1 MAMSKFRR
9 QLRKEAEQWWQEGV
23 ITVDIYEQLSER
35 YKFSEIEPDAQ
46 NQFVAILLGLGGI
59 LLGLG
64 LITFVAANWQV
75 WSRAFRVCLL
85 MVLFVGINAAGF
97 YLWRRPS
104 RQKGLQRLGHGL
116 LLTGALSLGA
126 NMALMSQMFHQSGQ
140 AYELYFFWGIGVTL
154 MAYSLRLT
162 SLGVMAWGLMA
173 ISYGSWAVSTFWLTN
188 SSWLEFPMRMMP
200 LIVCGLFVPLAY
212 GCRSRVVF
220 VLAGLGFAIAFPLA
234 LFSYDVTNGLLAIS
248 LLLPVACLWSYD
260 RDVWRFTPCSINT
273 RPDPFQAVSRSLA
286 ITVLS
291 LTLYIFSFKATWA
304 SPHLFQDDTLTEL
317 SWWFVNIV
325 VFSVFAGLGWLRL
338 RHQLRHGNLW
348 QEQSINTVTIALI
361 LILSTG
367 IVITH
372 ISLGDINI
380 VATIVVN
387 IMLFLLALA
396 LLRDSLAL
404 GVRRTFWGGMVLL
417 VLGLLSRLFEYNT
430 DLMLKAVVLVLCGI
444 GIIVAGLW
452 FEHRLKRLSARLS
465 QA

>member
-1 MAMSKFRR
+1 M
-9 QLRKEAEQWWQEGV
+9 
-23 ITVDIYEQLSER
+23 
-35 YKFSEIEPDAQ
+35 
-46 NQFVAILLGLGGI
+46 
-59 LLGLG
+59 
-64 LITFVAANWQV
+64 
-75 WSRAFRVCLL
+75 
-85 MVLFVGINAAGF
+85 
-97 YLWRRPS
+97 
-104 RQKGLQRLGHGL
+104 
-116 LLTGALSLGA
+116 
-126 NMALMSQMFHQSGQ
+126 
-140 AYELYFFWGIGVTL
+140 
-154 MAYSLRLT
+154 
-162 SLGVMAWGLMA
+162 
-173 ISYGSWAVSTFWLTN
+173 
-188 SSWLEFPMRMMP
+188 
-200 LIVCGLFVPLAY
+200 
-212 GCRSRVVF
+212 
-220 VLAGLGFAIAFPLA
+220 
-234 LFSYDVTNGLLAIS
+234 
-248 LLLPVACLWSYD
+248 
-260 RDVWRFTPCSINT
+260 WRFTPRSINT

-452 FEHRLKRLSARLS
+452 FEHRLKHSSARLS